1 MASAAAMTVP
11 LPQQPTKGRKRKTE
25 AGDEPSTDRKAQQ
38 KMAPPP
44 APRKPSRQPLI
55 EQWQEHHRIIQDL
68 IRGMNSPGDYRTMEH
83 IDEVQK
89 RSSEMAK
96 ISAALASSNKFGQR
110 DANATKPYSSVG

>member
-1 MASAAAMTVP
+1 MAPAAPMTVP
-11 LPQQPTKGRKRKTE
+11 QQSTKGRKRKTE
-25 AGDEPSTDRKAQQ
+25 AEDEPSMDRKAQQ

-68 IRGMNSPGDYRTMEH
+68 IRGMNAPGDYRTMEH

-96 ISAALASSNKFGQR
+96 ITAALASSSKTGQR
-110 DANATKPYSSVG
+110 DATKPYSSVG